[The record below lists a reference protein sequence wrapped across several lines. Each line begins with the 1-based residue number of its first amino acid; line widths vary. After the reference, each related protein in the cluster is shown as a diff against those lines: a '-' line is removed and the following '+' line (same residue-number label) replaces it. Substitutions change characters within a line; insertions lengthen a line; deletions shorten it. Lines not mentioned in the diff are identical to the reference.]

1 MLKPFLVRDL
11 HEDPYPQDIIEDTA
25 SDLYNAT
32 DASVGS
38 QRRHGLVQ
46 ITAADYDEIAYI
58 HPQARLTYLDDD
70 DGDIIT
76 VGSSLELAQRL
87 DEPASHN
94 TDTGFLST
102 IHLFDIRRTKSV
114 IDIWKRYGSNER
126 QSVPES
132 PNTKDVITDLNDNR
146 TRAEPE
152 ERDTSREQESHAE
165 DERTTAT
172 ENEPSESFLSAFETE
187 MARMMNESRRSE
199 NNAPESTTSSRT
211 TQAESTTNP
220 PRETTDAFG
229 SALRSLMEV
238 AELIKSGVRSKLPEL
253 ERHLDNARRALPND
267 ITDSMRS
274 AFLAFEEQVKAMV
287 ATLNNLPETVRRDNA
302 PGSTSLFSE
311 FSTTHNAMNG
321 LRELSVQFGSLGQT
335 LIDAFESSIRGAFP
349 GQADSFFSSFPSFS
363 ESTNQQSSA
372 PNNEPGNSSS
382 HRESPAFGQTSDNP
396 VVFPSHQSTN
406 APNAPY
412 SVPPP
417 ASCHPFWGSQFP
429 YIPPFHWPACSS
441 GFGPIP
447 FTASPGFGTATDF
460 RQTRPNPSEPPS
472 LEPHPSRSLFIG
484 NVGFNVTQAM
494 IRDVFSSKGLV
505 VGVNLPVDSRSGKHA
520 GFGYLTFATDESA
533 TRAMKELQGT
543 VIDGHRINLEYV
555 DHAPITTVVSP
566 EAEGSEPETT
576 APQMSGVIRHDTV
589 EDPLI
594 SVPEENADPKTEN
607 NTVHDMLLAQTEAR
621 FPPVSQLDAHMLAG
635 QPSGT
640 SQSDTSSRTK
650 SAEETQRPIITA
662 AGDYVGSYGPFP
674 GASSQ
679 GPSGLIQDSADIQP
693 ITTPHHLPSHR
704 TLPFRPN
711 PHYHHPRRA
720 ATMRE
725 PEPHRRSFDPFEPQP
740 GLRRRATERHSLRGQ
755 HRGRMG
761 PRHRPSFHQLSQPP
775 PEQTPNLSAP
785 EEEPEVQEYRRSS
798 RKEQNQRA
806 IDECVSALADMGFG
820 DEEGGGRQ
828 RLEIYA
834 AAAKGDLVE
843 AIEMIEEERKAYE
856 QREQSVFM

>member
-1 MLKPFLVRDL
+1 MLKPFLIRDL

-32 DASVGS
+32 DVGVGP
-38 QRRHGLVQ
+38 QQPHGLVQ
-46 ITAADYDEIAYI
+46 IAAADYDQIAYI
-58 HPQARLTYLDDD
+58 HPQARLFYLDDD

-76 VGSSLELAQRL
+76 VGSSLELSQRL
-87 DEPASHN
+87 DEPTFHN
-94 TDTGFLST
+94 TNTGFPST
-102 IHLFDIRRTKSV
+102 IHLFDIRRTNSV
-114 IDIWKRYGSNER
+114 TDIWKRYEYNEYNER
-126 QSVPES
+126 QSVPAS
-132 PNTKDVITDLNDNR
+132 PDTNIAVTNLNGNQ
-146 TRAEPE
+146 TTAEPE
-152 ERDTSREQESHAE
+152 ELDASREQKSHVQE
-165 DERTTAT
+165 ERMTAA
-172 ENEPSESFLSAFETE
+172 ENESSESFLSAFETE

-199 NNAPESTTSSRT
+199 NNAPQSTSSRT
-211 TQAESTTNP
+211 AQADSTPNL
-220 PRETTDAFG
+220 PRETADAFA
-229 SALRSLMEV
+229 SALRSLMEA
-238 AELIKSGVRSKLPEL
+238 AELIKSGVKSKLPEL

-302 PGSTSLFSE
+302 PGSASLFSE
-311 FSTTHNAMNG
+311 FPTTHSAMNG
-321 LRELSVQFGSLGQT
+321 LRELSVQFGGLGQT
-335 LIDAFESSIRGAFP
+335 LIDAFESSFRSAFP

-363 ESTNQQSSA
+363 ESTNQQSST
-372 PNNEPGNSSS
+372 PNNEPGISSG
-382 HRESPAFGQTSDNP
+382 HRENPAFGQTSNNP
-396 VVFPSHQSTN
+396 AVFPSHQSTT
-406 APNAPY
+406 APNAPNLM
-412 SVPPP
+412 PPP
-417 ASCHPFWGSQFP
+417 ASYHPFWGSPQFP
-429 YIPPFHWPACSS
+429 YIPPFHWPACSA
-441 GFGPIP
+441 GFGSIP
-447 FTASPGFGTATDF
+447 FTASPGSGTAAGSH
-460 RQTRPNPSEPPS
+460 QTRSNPSEPPS

-520 GFGYLTFATDESA
+520 GFGYLNFATDESA

-566 EAEGSEPETT
+566 EAEGSEPETA
-576 APQMSGVIRHDTV
+576 APHTSEVIRHDTV

-594 SVPEENADPKTEN
+594 SVRKENTDPEPHN

-635 QPSGT
+635 QS
-640 SQSDTSSRTK
+640 SDASKLDTSTHTR
-650 SAEETQRPIITA
+650 SAEATQTA
-662 AGDYVGSYGPFP
+662 VRTALGDHVSSYAPFP

-679 GPSGLIQDSADIQP
+679 RPSGPISDSTDTQP
-693 ITTPHHLPSHR
+693 ITTPHYQPAYR
-704 TLPFRPN
+704 TLPFRPS
-711 PHYHHPRRA
+711 PHYYHPHRA

-725 PEPHRRSFDPFEPQP
+725 PESHRRSFDPFEPQP
-740 GLRRRATERHSLRGQ
+740 GLRRRATERHSLRGPN
-755 HRGRMG
+755 RGRMG
-761 PRHRPSFHQLSQPP
+761 PRHRASFHQLSQPA

-785 EEEPEVQEYRRSS
+785 EGEPEAEEYWEAS
-798 RKEQNQRA
+798 RKEQNRRA

-856 QREQSVFM
+856 QRE

>member
-1 MLKPFLVRDL
+1 MLKPFLIRDL
-11 HEDPYPQDIIEDTA
+11 HEDPYSQDIIEDTA

-32 DASVGS
+32 DVGVGP
-38 QRRHGLVQ
+38 QRPHGLVQ
-46 ITAADYDEIAYI
+46 ITATDYDEIAHI
-58 HPQARLTYLDDD
+58 HPQARLSYLDDD

-76 VGSSLELAQRL
+76 VGSSFELAQRL
-87 DEPASHN
+87 EEPASHDTN
-94 TDTGFLST
+94 TGFPST

-114 IDIWKRYGSNER
+114 IDIWRRYEYNER
-126 QSVPES
+126 QSVPGS
-132 PNTKDVITDLNDNR
+132 PNTKVTIADLNDNR
-146 TRAEPE
+146 TTADPE
-152 ERDTSREQESHAE
+152 ELDTSREQKSHVE

-172 ENEPSESFLSAFETE
+172 ENESSESFLSAFEAE

-199 NNAPESTTSSRT
+199 NNASGSTTSSRT
-211 TQAESTTNP
+211 AQAESTSNP
-220 PRETTDAFG
+220 PRETADAFA
-229 SALRSLMEV
+229 SALRNLMEV
-238 AELIKSGVRSKLPEL
+238 AELIKSGVKSKLPEL

-287 ATLNNLPETVRRDNA
+287 VTLNNLPETVRRDNA
-302 PGSTSLFSE
+302 PGSASLFSE
-311 FSTTHNAMNG
+311 FPTTHSAMNG
-321 LRELSVQFGSLGQT
+321 LRELSVQFGGLGQT
-335 LIDAFESSIRGAFP
+335 FIDAFESSIRGAFP
-349 GQADSFFSSFPSFS
+349 GQADSLFSSFPSFS
-363 ESTNQQSSA
+363 ESANQQSSA
-372 PNNEPGNSSS
+372 PNNEPGNPSS
-382 HRESPAFGQTSDNP
+382 HRENPAFGQTSNNP
-396 VVFPSHQSTN
+396 AAFPSHQSTTALN
-406 APNAPY
+406 APN

-417 ASCHPFWGSQFP
+417 ASYHPFWGSPQFP
-429 YIPPFHWPACSS
+429 YIPPFHWPACSA

-447 FTASPGFGTATDF
+447 FTASPGSGTAADS
-460 RQTRPNPSEPPS
+460 RQTRSNPSEPPS
-472 LEPHPSRSLFIG
+472 LEPHPSQSLFIG

-520 GFGYLTFATDESA
+520 GFGYLTFATNESA
-533 TRAMKELQGT
+533 TRAMKEFQGT

-576 APQMSGVIRHDTV
+576 APQTSGVIRRDTV

-594 SVPEENADPKTEN
+594 SVPKDNTDPEPHN

-635 QPSGT
+635 QSSGT
-640 SQSDTSSRTK
+640 GQKDTSSHTRNAQKT
-650 SAEETQRPIITA
+650 
-662 AGDYVGSYGPFP
+662 AGDYVSSYGHFP
-674 GASSQ
+674 GPSSQ
-679 GPSGLIQDSADIQP
+679 RPSGPIQNSADTQP
-693 ITTPHHLPSHR
+693 FSTPRHLPAHR

-711 PHYHHPRRA
+711 QHYYHPRRA

-725 PEPHRRSFDPFEPQP
+725 PEPYRKSFDPFEPQP
-740 GLRRRATERHSLRGQ
+740 GLRRRATERHSLRGP

-761 PRHRPSFHQLSQPP
+761 PRHRASFHQLSQLA

-785 EEEPEVQEYRRSS
+785 EEEPEVQEYTRSS
-798 RKEQNQRA
+798 REEQKQRA
-806 IDECVSALADMGFG
+806 IDECVSALVDMGFG

-856 QREQSVFM
+856 QRE